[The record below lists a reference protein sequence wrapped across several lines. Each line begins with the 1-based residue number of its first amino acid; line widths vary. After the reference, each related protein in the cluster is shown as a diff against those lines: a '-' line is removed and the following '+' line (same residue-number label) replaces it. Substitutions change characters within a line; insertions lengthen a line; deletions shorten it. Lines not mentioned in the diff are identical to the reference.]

1 MLLENIES
9 LISSIESNIYI
20 GNYPDTPNSL
30 CTITQI
36 PGRPSVHVFGQ
47 QQAAIRQPSIQ
58 VRIRDASYNSGQA
71 RCEAIVAVLD
81 GLPKTAFAT
90 GVTILN
96 MFLDSDIVPMGKDTK
111 DRSEFIMIYKIMTE

>member
-9 LISSIESNIYI
+9 LIGIESNIYI
-20 GNYPDTPNSL
+20 GNFPDDPDNI

-58 VRIRDASYNSGQA
+58 IRIRDTSYTLGQA
-71 RCEAIVAVLD
+71 RCEAIVTVLD
-81 GLPKTAFAT
+81 GLPKTSFDT
-90 GVTILN
+90 GSTILN
-96 MFLDSDIVPMGKDTK
+96 MFLDSDIIPMGKDTK